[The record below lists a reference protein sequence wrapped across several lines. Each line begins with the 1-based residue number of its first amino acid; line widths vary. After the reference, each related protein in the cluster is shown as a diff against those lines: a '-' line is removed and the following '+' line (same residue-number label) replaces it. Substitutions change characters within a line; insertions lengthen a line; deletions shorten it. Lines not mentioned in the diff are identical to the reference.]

1 MFYFFFESRDN
12 NKNAPVVIWLTG
24 GPGCSSEIAL
34 FYENGP
40 FTIANDLSL
49 KWNDYGWDK
58 VITFNSYEIYFVLIV
73 CHNFI
78 IVLNCSC
85 SRTYSYTVNF
95 YMAAIIVVDCNSKL

>member
-58 VITFNSYEIYFVLIV
+58 VITFNSSLKLFCFDSLSRVQ
-73 CHNFI
+73 FI
-78 IVLNCSC
+78 ING
-85 SRTYSYTVNF
+85 
-95 YMAAIIVVDCNSKL
+95 SKLQLRSHLYFNS